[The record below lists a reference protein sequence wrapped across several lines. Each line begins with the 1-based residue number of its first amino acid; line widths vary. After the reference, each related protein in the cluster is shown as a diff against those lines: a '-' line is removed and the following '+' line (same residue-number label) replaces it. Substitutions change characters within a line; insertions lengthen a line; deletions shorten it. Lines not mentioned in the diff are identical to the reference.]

1 MPKVTELDSLIDE
14 ARKMNEP
21 VADPVTEWLS
31 LAPKKTMLEAASP
44 YMSDGDDEDQEEGH
58 KQQEEEE
65 EEGEEG
71 EENPAVP
78 SGMEM
83 LHKQVKGAISEE
95 GHTFSRS
102 SMVTIEVSDES
113 SEFNSSTAEE

>member
-1 MPKVTELDSLIDE
+1 VTELDSLIDE

-44 YMSDGDDEDQEEGH
+44 YMSDRDDEDEEEGD

-65 EEGEEG
+65 EEK
-71 EENPAVP
+71 PAVP
-78 SGMEM
+78 SGMEL

-113 SEFNSSTAEE
+113 SEFNSSTDEE